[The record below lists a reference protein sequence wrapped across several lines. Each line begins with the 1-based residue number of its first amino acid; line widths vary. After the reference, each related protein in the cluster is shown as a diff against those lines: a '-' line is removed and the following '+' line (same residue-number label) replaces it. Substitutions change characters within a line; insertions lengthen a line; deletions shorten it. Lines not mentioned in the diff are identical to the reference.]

1 MKRILYPSILIV
13 TILTGGVLAYSI
25 WKASPVT
32 SQQYFESGKKYYE
45 QKKYSEATVQFLNAV
60 QKDPK
65 NRDAR
70 HLLALTYANQKNLNA
85 AAQQLIA
92 LLEYFPDDTEF
103 SLELGNI
110 YLTGGRS
117 TPDFFRQ
124 AAEIAQ
130 KVLAKDS
137 QNVAALVLSGNASA
151 GLQDYRS
158 SVEQFEKAISLDPRN
173 TPAFVSLGTAQMLQR
188 NYPDAEQAYLKARQI
203 NPKDK
208 DALMSLANYYRAVR
222 DTAKAEA
229 LFQEALEAFPEEK
242 DIYLQVVQFYYQE
255 GRFAEVD
262 RTLRVVQ
269 SRNAKDPGPLLL
281 LADIYLNKNRTAE
294 AQKLVMELKQKFPQ
308 NIDVAAKV
316 AVSFMQDQPDRARAE
331 IDAILKADP
340 NNPVGPILLGEL
352 QFTTGQYAAAE
363 ATLATVPAINSSYPQ
378 PHYFLG
384 NIAMRNGRIDE
395 AQDHYQKSLALD
407 SGSLSARVGLA
418 QIFFNK
424 GRLAD
429 AREEIRKVLNAEA
442 EYFPARILKSA
453 LDTAEKNYPEAEKEL
468 MALVREQPDNALV
481 HSQMGTYYEAR
492 GHRPDAEKSFVRAIE
507 LQPDSPEALQ
517 ALTQFYIRGKQT
529 DRAIQAIDAVPD
541 AKRQAFHHELM
552 GLVFSQ
558 AGRPQDA
565 EKAYKKALEK
575 DPDRATTQAYLTA
588 DYIQGGRLD
597 EALKELDEMIQK
609 SGSNASLH
617 STKGFV
623 LEKQGKLEEAKQSYA
638 HALKVDPNYETA
650 ANNLAYI
657 LADQGQDLQTALSWA
672 QMARR
677 KQPEN
682 PNNADTLGWVQY
694 KLGNHVLASDQ
705 LKFAVSKEPDNPL
718 FLYHLAMIYKET
730 KQINEAQSALKK
742 ALASPR
748 DFKEKQFAKAAL
760 REIGNSK

>member
-340 NNPVGPILLGEL
+340 KNPVGPILLGEL

-363 ATLATVPAINSSYPQ
+363 ATLATVPAIHSS
-378 PHYFLG
+378 
-384 NIAMRNGRIDE
+384 
-395 AQDHYQKSLALD
+395 
-407 SGSLSARVGLA
+407 
-418 QIFFNK
+418 
-424 GRLAD
+424 
-429 AREEIRKVLNAEA
+429 
-442 EYFPARILKSA
+442 
-453 LDTAEKNYPEAEKEL
+453 YPEAEKEL

-623 LEKQGKLEEAKQSYA
+623 L
-638 HALKVDPNYETA
+638 
-650 ANNLAYI
+650 
-657 LADQGQDLQTALSWA
+657 
-672 QMARR
+672 
-677 KQPEN
+677 
-682 PNNADTLGWVQY
+682 
-694 KLGNHVLASDQ
+694 
-705 LKFAVSKEPDNPL
+705 
-718 FLYHLAMIYKET
+718 
-730 KQINEAQSALKK
+730 
-742 ALASPR
+742 
-748 DFKEKQFAKAAL
+748 
-760 REIGNSK
+760 